1 MKNDLEGQR
10 IDAFDIAKGI
20 AIICVILGHLG
31 IYNINRVVYTFHMPI
46 FFLISG
52 YFLKRNSS
60 ELFTEF
66 YQKRFKGI
74 MWPYITTCFFIC
86 ALSIPMSL
94 LLGESV
100 AANLYK
106 WIGGSL
112 YGSGLPDSPNLFKHF
127 PSFIGALWF
136 LPALFIGSNIAKK
149 IIDNDKNDIQS
160 LGMAIILFYIGYKT
174 SERVWLPFDIQAG
187 LTASLFLLLGYLA
200 KKYQI
205 LYMKIP
211 VYIYFLLG
219 GISFWNIKYFSGL
232 WFVKNYF
239 GNGIFDILAALSTS
253 FVIIKICFLV
263 SSRLIA
269 LSKVLKW
276 YGKNSIIVLAFHIIE
291 LNIFPWKCFNDWF
304 LYSFNLEAMHSIKGL
319 FCIILLKLAWV
330 TFGVIVANNIYF
342 LHYLYS
348 GGKSK

>member
-1 MKNDLEGQR
+1 M
-10 IDAFDIAKGI
+10 
-20 AIICVILGHLG
+20 
-31 IYNINRVVYTFHMPI
+31 
-46 FFLISG
+46 
-52 YFLKRNSS
+52 
-60 ELFTEF
+60 
-66 YQKRFKGI
+66 
-74 MWPYITTCFFIC
+74 
-86 ALSIPMSL
+86 
-94 LLGESV
+94 GESV

-136 LPALFIGSNIAKK
+136 LPTLFIGSNIAKK

-253 FVIIKICFLV
+253 FIIIKICFLV

-291 LNIFPWKCFNDWF
+291 LNIFPWKFFNDWF

-330 TFGVIVANNIYF
+330 TFGVIVVNNIYF